1 MSRRLSR
8 PGAYRTS
15 TYFILLDAEYGN
27 DDENDDCGGEKETG
41 SDDDDDELLTR
52 RRRRRTHAHLAGR
65 GKCACATK
73 GWGEGGK
80 YLLHGAELSSL
91 DAFAKKKNR

>member
-8 PGAYRTS
+8 PGAYRAS

-27 DDENDDCGGEKETG
+27 DDEDDDCGGEKETG

-52 RRRRRTHAHLAGR
+52 RWRRRTHAHLGGR
-65 GKCACATK
+65 GKCTCATK
-73 GWGEGGK
+73 E
-80 YLLHGAELSSL
+80 
-91 DAFAKKKNR
+91 